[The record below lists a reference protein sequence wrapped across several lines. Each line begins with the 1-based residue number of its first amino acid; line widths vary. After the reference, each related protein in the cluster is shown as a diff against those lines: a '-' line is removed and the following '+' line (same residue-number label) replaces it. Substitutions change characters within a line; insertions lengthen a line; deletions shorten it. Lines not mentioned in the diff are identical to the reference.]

1 MGAVKNMA
9 AGAAAGSSAGLW
21 GAALGAGAGLIGSF
35 LGIGSQKSTNKT
47 NLKLMREQN
56 AFNAKEAE
64 KQRSWQQDMQNRYG
78 TAQALA
84 AQYRAAGLNPQLA
97 NISPQS
103 VGTGATAQ
111 SSETIAQQPANFS
124 GIGSAVQNG
133 LQFYQQQP
141 EKQTQNWK

>member
-56 AFNAKEAE
+56 AFNAKDKLENSMSN
-64 KQRSWQQDMQNRYG
+64 KVLDK
-78 TAQALA
+78 
-84 AQYRAAGLNPQLA
+84 P
-97 NISPQS
+97 
-103 VGTGATAQ
+103 
-111 SSETIAQQPANFS
+111 
-124 GIGSAVQNG
+124 
-133 LQFYQQQP
+133 
-141 EKQTQNWK
+141 